1 MTIKMD
7 SGQAIEL
14 KHRLQ
19 PQALALV
26 EKATG
31 KETPEVVSA
40 LLEACLLLEANAQS
54 NSPIVALEQDVHCE
68 TGTYHLSVR
77 RLSTSV
83 PVGKFQILIS
93 QNLASGLIH

>member
-1 MTIKMD
+1 
-7 SGQAIEL
+7 
-14 KHRLQ
+14 
-19 PQALALV
+19 
-26 EKATG
+26 
-31 KETPEVVSA
+31 
-40 LLEACLLLEANAQS
+40 LLEANAQS